1 MDKFEKEEMEAK
13 KNKITSIKIN
23 WYDRLTKQTMAREK
37 KPRIIRNKL
46 KEKRIRDICRLFE
59 KEERKKRS
67 IMKE

>member
-37 KPRIIRNKL
+37 KPQIIRNKL